1 MKYNNIDGIE
11 LGQFNEIMGELGY
24 YGNEVFYMGELSGAF
39 GHDVEEAIMAAFY
52 GGRYG
57 FRQDPFNPN
66 DEYFSFDGYG
76 NLESIPNEYYLQDYF
91 DQFRD
96 EILEYVNENGI
107 ELYGV
112 EEEDD
117 DE

>member
-1 MKYNNIDGIE
+1 MAYTNIDGIE

-24 YGNEVFYMGELSGAF
+24 YGNEVFYMGELSEVF
-39 GHDVEEAIMAAFY
+39 GHDVEEAIRAAFY
-52 GGRYG
+52 GGRYK
-57 FRQDPFNPN
+57 FSQDLFNPN

-76 NLESIPNEYYLQDYF
+76 NLESIPEHYLQDYF

-96 EILEYVNENGI
+96 EILEYVNENEV

>member
-1 MKYNNIDGIE
+1 MGYSNINGIE

-24 YGNEVFYMGELSGAF
+24 YGNEVFYMGELSEVF

-52 GGRYG
+52 GGRYK
-57 FRQDPFNPN
+57 FSQDPFNPN

-76 NLESIPNEYYLQDYF
+76 NLESIPNEHYLQDYF